1 MVQFLYLGKEQI
13 LALVNLSYGVR
24 HTPRVTRIVTRLI
37 FRDPPS
43 SIIRTDNRC
52 QRPGVVYDI
61 LNPWRGRSGFPAARH
76 ERGDMARNYEEL
88 QTKMDPASLADNQ
101 QRVREE
107 LDRMSLEELRGGK
120 PVTPADMAEPPEA
133 P

>member
-1 MVQFLYLGKEQI
+1 
-13 LALVNLSYGVR
+13 
-24 HTPRVTRIVTRLI
+24 
-37 FRDPPS
+37 
-43 SIIRTDNRC
+43 
-52 QRPGVVYDI
+52 
-61 LNPWRGRSGFPAARH
+61 
-76 ERGDMARNYEEL
+76 
-88 QTKMDPASLADNQ
+88 MDPASLADNQ